1 MIRCRKGGRS
11 SASCARDIRTSL
23 TSAKNAKETNTILG
37 SKPSTFFGSVC
48 STVLLCLI
56 VLWPLPAD
64 AQGWT
69 IPETSS
75 DLGTFAL
82 GFISG
87 LGGHELGHYVV
98 ARAKG
103 YKTSLDGLSIV
114 YPGANL
120 AGADQLQV
128 ASAGFQAQWLM
139 SEIALRDSSGREL
152 KTPPGNFA
160 AGVVCAHL
168 GISLAYLTFLKN
180 NKQGDVYGMSQATGY
195 STSRIATVLAIP
207 AALDAWR
214 LFGNDVPEWV
224 PQVSL
229 LGKGLGMVWV
239 WTY

>member
-1 MIRCRKGGRS
+1 MTHCRRDDGLAMHTRCMS
-11 SASCARDIRTSL
+11 SRIPSIGAVCFAVLMTGILVGPSPAR
-23 TSAKNAKETNTILG
+23 
-37 SKPSTFFGSVC
+37 
-48 STVLLCLI
+48 
-56 VLWPLPAD
+56 AD
-64 AQGWT
+64 GWT
-69 IPETSS
+69 LPGSQSEWGS
-75 DLGTFAL
+75 FAL
-82 GFISG
+82 GVISG
-87 LGGHELGHYVV
+87 LGVHELGHFVV

-103 YKTSLDGLSIV
+103 YSTSLDGLSIV
-114 YPGANL
+114 YPDEDL

-139 SEIALRDSSGREL
+139 TEIALRDSQGRAL

-180 NKQGDVYGMSQATGY
+180 HKQGDVYGMSEATGY
-195 STSRIATVLAIP
+195 SRTRIAAVLAIP

-229 LGKGLGMVWV
+229 LGKGLGMAWA

>member
-1 MIRCRKGGRS
+1 MIHCRKDDGLAVHTRCMS
-11 SASCARDIRTSL
+11 SRLPSI
-23 TSAKNAKETNTILG
+23 SA
-37 SKPSTFFGSVC
+37 VC
-48 STVLLCLI
+48 FAVFMTVT
-56 VLWPLPAD
+56 VLWPSPARAD
-64 AQGWT
+64 GWT
-69 IPETSS
+69 LPGSHSEWGSVV
-75 DLGTFAL
+75 LGI
-82 GFISG
+82 ISG
-87 LGGHELGHYVV
+87 LGVHELGHVVV
-98 ARAKG
+98 ARTKG
-103 YKTSLDGLSIV
+103 YSTSFDGLSIV
-114 YPGANL
+114 YPDEDL

-139 SEIALRDSSGREL
+139 TEIALRDSRGREL

-180 NKQGDVYGMSQATGY
+180 HKQGDVYGMSEATGY
-195 STSRIATVLAIP
+195 SRTRIATVLAIP

-224 PQVSL
+224 PQASL